1 MKLNKKTLAVL
12 GATVATIGMMGS
24 ANAERAFGDIY
35 TECGIGAGIFP
46 KHEVM
51 AAISNVTWDLGTT
64 AITSNYSSEDSCKG
78 KEVASAAFIHGT
90 YSALEQ
96 DIAKGEGQ
104 HLSALMDI
112 MNCDASARANVVH
125 AVRADFSNAV
135 SADTYSTATSAE
147 KSEQLYNIVNA
158 NKAACGA

>member
-1 MKLNKKTLAVL
+1 MKLNKKTIAIL
-12 GATVATIGMMGS
+12 GATLTAVGMMGN
-24 ANAERAFGDIY
+24 ANAEREFGDIY
-35 TECGIGAGIFP
+35 TECGIGAAIFS

-64 AITSNYSSEDSCKG
+64 AISSNYSSEENCKG
-78 KEVASAAFIHGT
+78 SKVASAAFIHGS

-96 DIAKGEGQ
+96 DIARGEGQ

-112 MNCDASARANVVH
+112 MSCEVSARADVVN
-125 AVRADFSNAV
+125 AVRADFSEAV
-135 SADTYSTATSAE
+135 SADTYSTATSVE
-147 KSEQLYNIVNA
+147 KSEQLYNIVHT